1 MEFNWKDGGA
11 ATIPVGLQ
19 VGKVV
24 RLGPRPFVFS
34 VEAASL
40 VARASEED
48 PKWVIGLEAA
58 WVIKLHP
65 ELR

>member
-1 MEFNWKDGGA
+1 
-11 ATIPVGLQ
+11 
-19 VGKVV
+19 
-24 RLGPRPFVFS
+24 
-34 VEAASL
+34 